1 MTRHAVGFIG
11 TGLMG
16 HGMAK
21 NIVEKGHPLRVLAH
35 RNREPIEDLISRGA
49 GEAASASD
57 LAQSC
62 DVIFVCVTGSPQV
75 EAIVRGPDGIKAGAR
90 DGLIVVDTSTS
101 DPTSTLTLADELAA
115 LGVRLVD
122 APLSRTPK
130 EAWEGTLDTMVGA
143 DPDTFAAIR
152 PILETWAA
160 KIVHVG
166 PVGAGHKLKLL
177 NNFIAMGYGALY
189 AEALALGQ
197 KAGIAPETFHAIISG
212 GRMDCGF
219 YQTFMRYVIE
229 GDRNAHRFTLRN
241 AHKDMRYL
249 ASMALSAGMAN
260 PIGGAVKDFYAIAEA
275 QGRGDDYVPM
285 LSDVVAAL
293 NGTVLTRPAGKEGA

>member
-1 MTRHAVGFIG
+1 MTRQTVGFIG

-21 NIVEKGHPLRVLAH
+21 NIVEKGYPLHVLAH
-35 RNREPIEDLISRGA
+35 RNRQPIEDLIGRGA
-49 GEAASASD
+49 EEAASASD
-57 LAQSC
+57 LARTC
-62 DVIFVCVTGSPQV
+62 GVIFVCVTGSPQV

-90 DGLIVVDTSTS
+90 EGMIVVDTSTS
-101 DPTSTLTLADELAA
+101 DPTSTLALADELAA

-143 DPDTFAAIR
+143 DPDTFAAIK
-152 PILETWAA
+152 PVLETWAA

-189 AEALALGQ
+189 SEALALGQ

-249 ASMALSAGMAN
+249 ASMALAAGMAN
-260 PIGGAVKDFYAIAEA
+260 PVGGAVKDFYAIAEA

-285 LSDVVAAL
+285 LSDIVAAL
-293 NGTVLTRPAGKEGA
+293 NGTVLARPAGKVEA